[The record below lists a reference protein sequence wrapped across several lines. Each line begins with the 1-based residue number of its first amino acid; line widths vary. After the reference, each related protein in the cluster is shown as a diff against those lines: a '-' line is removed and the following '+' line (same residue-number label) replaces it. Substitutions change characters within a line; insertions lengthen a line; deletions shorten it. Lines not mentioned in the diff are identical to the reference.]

1 MNVTVVAH
9 NGSAAHRDHN
19 IRNEKVVRKEEHI
32 DPNGIHE
39 NWIDEKPRDAYDRI
53 FGGAVDRYNA
63 KQKRNDRKIKSY
75 YNQVRD
81 GEQQH
86 TVYEI
91 VAGVY
96 SKDHNNG
103 LMMSEDEQKAILRE
117 YVDTWKERNP
127 NLELIGAYY
136 HADEKGE
143 PHVHCDYVPVAHGYK
158 KGIDTQAGLVK
169 AFGEQGLFKQGKDT
183 AQIIFERK
191 EREALET
198 LCKARNLTVL
208 HLKENGRK
216 HIDTELYKAQRAAET
231 AINQT
236 KELLDCQ
243 DMARAELN
251 EIRDATAEAEKKRDR
266 ANDQAV
272 KAVTRASRKYKRTI
286 KKDRESGEGWV
297 YDKKMLQDI
306 NATVTEIKA
315 DADAIKHT
323 DQDVNNL
330 YDDAAKDREAA
341 ARERTYA
348 QYEKEQLQ
356 ADRERVRKKEAEID
370 KTIDRQVS
378 TRLDHVREAG
388 KREGREEIEN
398 QLAQLHNS
406 QGKSFLEIFRY
417 MWAEKL
423 AKDRQRSRDRSG
435 WER

>member
-1 MNVTVVAH
+1 MNVTIATH

-19 IRNEKVVRKEEHI
+19 IRNEKVVSKEEHI
-32 DPNGIHE
+32 DPKGVHE
-39 NWIDEKPRDAYDRI
+39 NWIDERPRDAYDRI
-53 FGGAVDRYNA
+53 FGAAVERYNA
-63 KQKRNDRKIKSY
+63 KQTRDDRKITSY
-75 YNQVRD
+75 YNQIRD
-81 GEQQH
+81 SEKQH
-86 TVYEI
+86 PVYEMI
-91 VAGVY
+91 IGVY
-96 SKDHNNG
+96 SKEYNSG
-103 LMMSEDEQKAILRE
+103 LMMSEADQKAILQDF
-117 YVDTWKERNP
+117 VDGWKDRNP

-136 HADEKGE
+136 HADEEGE
-143 PHVHCDYVPVAHGYK
+143 PHVHCDYVPVAHGYN

-169 AFGEQGLFKQGKDT
+169 ALGEQGFTKQGKDT
-183 AQIIFERK
+183 AQVLWQR
-191 EREALET
+191 RENKALED
-198 LCKARNLTVL
+198 LCKARELTVL
-208 HLKENGRK
+208 HPRDENRQRLE
-216 HIDTELYKAQRAAET
+216 TALYKAQRAAET

-243 DMARAELN
+243 DMARQELN
-251 EIRDATAEAEKKRDR
+251 EIRDVTAEAEKKRDR

-272 KAVTRASRKYKRTI
+272 KAVTRASRKYKRTV

-306 NATVTEIKA
+306 NATVAEIKA

-330 YDDAAKDREAA
+330 YDDAAKAREAA
-341 ARERTYA
+341 VRERTYA

-406 QGKSFLEIFRY
+406 QGKSFLEVFRY

-423 AKDRQRSRDRSG
+423 AKDRQRSRDRG

>member
-1 MNVTVVAH
+1 MKVTIATH

-19 IRNEKVVRKEEHI
+19 IRNEKVVSKEDHI
-32 DPNGIHE
+32 DPKGVHE
-39 NWIDEKPRDAYDRI
+39 IWIDERPRDAYDRI
-53 FGGAVDRYNA
+53 FGSAVERYNA
-63 KQKRNDRKIKSY
+63 KQTRDDRKITSY
-75 YNQVRD
+75 YNQIRD
-81 GEQQH
+81 SEKQH
-86 TVYEI
+86 PVYEMI
-91 VAGVY
+91 IGVY
-96 SKDHNNG
+96 SKDHNKG
-103 LMMSEDEQKAILRE
+103 VLMNEADQKAILRE
-117 YVDTWKERNP
+117 FVSGWKERNQ

-136 HADEKGE
+136 HADEEGE
-143 PHVHCDYVPVAHGYK
+143 PHVHCDYVPVAHGYS

-169 AFGEQGLFKQGKDT
+169 ALGEQGFTKQGKDT
-183 AQIIFERK
+183 AQVLWQR
-191 EREALET
+191 RENKALED
-198 LCKARNLTVL
+198 LCKARELTVL
-208 HLKENGRK
+208 HPKDENRQRLE
-216 HIDTELYKAQRAAET
+216 TSLYKAQRAAET
-231 AINQT
+231 AMVQT

-272 KAVTRASRKYKRTI
+272 KAVTRASRKYKRTV

-370 KTIDRQVS
+370 RTIDRQVS
-378 TRLDHVREAG
+378 TRLDHVREVG
-388 KREGREEIEN
+388 KKEGREEIEN

-406 QGKSFLEIFRY
+406 QGKSFLEVFRC
-417 MWAEKL
+417 MWEEKL
-423 AKDRQRSRDRSG
+423 AKDRQRSHSHG
-435 WER
+435 YER

>member
-1 MNVTVVAH
+1 MKVTIATH

-19 IRNEKVVRKEEHI
+19 IRNEKVVSKEDHI
-32 DPNGIHE
+32 DPKGVHE
-39 NWIDEKPRDAYDRI
+39 NWIDERPRDAYDRI
-53 FGGAVDRYNA
+53 FGDAVDRYNV
-63 KQKRNDRKIKSY
+63 KQTREDRKITSY
-75 YNQVRD
+75 YNQIRD
-81 GEQQH
+81 SEKQH
-86 TVYEI
+86 PVYEMI
-91 VAGVY
+91 IGVY
-96 SKDHNNG
+96 SKDHNKG
-103 LMMSEDEQKAILRE
+103 VMMPEEDQKAILRE
-117 YVDTWKERNP
+117 FVDGWKERNP

-136 HADEKGE
+136 HADEEGE
-143 PHVHCDYVPVAHGYK
+143 PHVHCDYVPVAHGYS

-169 AFGEQGLFKQGKDT
+169 ALGEQGFTKQGKDT
-183 AQIIFERK
+183 AQVLWQR
-191 EREALET
+191 RENKALED
-198 LCKARNLTVL
+198 LCKARELTVL
-208 HLKENGRK
+208 HPREENRQR
-216 HIDTELYKAQRAAET
+216 IETSLYKAQRAAET
-231 AINQT
+231 AMDQT

-243 DMARAELN
+243 DMAREELN
-251 EIRDATAEAEKKRDR
+251 EIRDATKEAEKKRDR

-272 KAVTRASRKYKRTI
+272 KAVARASRKYKRTV
-286 KKDRESGEGWV
+286 KKDRESGNGWV

-330 YDDAAKDREAA
+330 YDDAAKAREAA
-341 ARERTYA
+341 VRERTYA

-378 TRLDHVREAG
+378 TRLDRVREAG

-406 QGKSFLEIFRY
+406 QGKSFLEIFRC
-417 MWAEKL
+417 MWEEKL
-423 AKDRQRSRDRSG
+423 AKDRQRSRDRG